1 MVETTQNRGREGGEG
16 ARETR
21 ERKKGKRERVIRSHN
36 WNSLGFKK
44 LISLD
49 PAGFTVSLEIR
60 LSVSFGS
67 VLALFSGRLSVC
79 GDKDGRQQL

>member
-1 MVETTQNRGREGGEG
+1 MCDHVGIYIQAWGPQNRGREGGEG

-21 ERKKGKRERVIRSHN
+21 KRKKGKRERVIRSHN

-49 PAGFTVSLEIR
+49 PAGFTVS
-60 LSVSFGS
+60 
-67 VLALFSGRLSVC
+67 
-79 GDKDGRQQL
+79 

>member
-1 MVETTQNRGREGGEG
+1 MREGGK
-16 ARETR
+16 ETR
-21 ERKKGKRERVIRSHN
+21 KRKKGKSGRVIRSHN

-49 PAGFTVSLEIR
+49 PAGFTMSLEIR

-67 VLALFSGRLSVC
+67 VLALFSGRLSIC
-79 GDKDGRQQL
+79 GDKDGQQQL